1 MKKLKFIYGKH
12 KYEYS
17 LILEKRKTF
26 SLSVYP
32 DMKIVL
38 KAPNKVELSEIE
50 KFLKKKWLWLERQLN
65 FFAQFQGKRF
75 NKSYV
80 SGESFLYL
88 GRQYKLIVEKSKDDH
103 VSLQKGRLII
113 YTTGNLRDSGRN
125 KKLLDRWYRDKIE
138 TVFDERLEE
147 VIKKFDYEFSFKL
160 VVRKMN
166 KRWGSYAKN
175 QTISLNPLLINA
187 SKKCIDYVITH
198 ELCHVKYHSHN
209 KDFFKLLNK
218 KFPNWEKVK
227 EELELRFI

>member
-1 MKKLKFIYGKH
+1 MKKLKFIYGKY
-12 KYEYS
+12 KYEYN

-38 KAPNKVELSEIE
+38 RAPNKMDSNEIE
-50 KFLKKKWLWLERQLN
+50 KFLKKKWLWLERQLQ
-65 FFAQFQGKRF
+65 FFAQFQGKRVQRD
-75 NKSYV
+75 YI

-88 GRQYKLIVEKSKDDH
+88 GRQYKLIVEKSKDDY

-113 YTTGNLRDSGRN
+113 YTKGNLRDSARN
-125 KKLLDRWYRDKIE
+125 KKLLDKWYRDKIE
-138 TVFDERLEE
+138 KVFNERLDEI
-147 VIKKFDYEFSFKL
+147 VKKFDYNFDFKL

-175 QTISLNPLLINA
+175 QTISLNPSLINA

-209 KDFFKLLNK
+209 KNFLRLLNR

>member
-1 MKKLKFIYGKH
+1 MKKLKFIYGKY
-12 KYEYS
+12 KYEYN

-38 KAPNKVELSEIE
+38 KAPVGVSSGEIE

-65 FFAQFQGKRF
+65 FFAQFQGKRI

-88 GRQYKLIVEKSKDDH
+88 GRQYKLVVEKSKENS
-103 VSLQKGRLII
+103 VSLQKGRLMI
-113 YTTGNLRDSGRN
+113 YTKGNLRDSRIN

-138 TVFDERLEE
+138 MVFSERLVE
-147 VIKKFDYEFSFKL
+147 VVKKFDFDFDFKL
-160 VVRKMN
+160 VIRKMN

-175 QTISLNPLLINA
+175 KNISLNPLLINA

-198 ELCHVKYHSHN
+198 ELCHVNYNKHN
-209 KDFFKLLNK
+209 KEFFRLLSK